1 MAQPRRSERLNKAIS
16 LIPDS
21 PLPATRGFATPAVT
35 ALQARPAAAAAR
47 GGVPDTRL
55 VPEPG
60 VDDPA
65 PESLE
70 LSGATSVASDAT
82 TTSPQSQNGQEDGT
96 NEGAH
101 APHVQDT
108 PDPPERALEPPKD
121 PIESAYKSNSIIEGP
136 KPELPKVQDFIQNY
150 LLPAAAPPVLEDNPS
165 ASSAAAALI
174 MDSGVTT
181 IEGPGPAS
189 TKSTSTTPG
198 YKNKINTLALF
209 RANLL
214 PIQHVN
220 AWKGVDDRE
229 AVLLPSCH
237 GVLV

>member
-16 LIPDS
+16 LIPYS

-121 PIESAYKSNSIIEGP
+121 PIESTSKSDSIEGP
-136 KPELPKVQDFIQNY
+136 KPELPKVQDFNQNF
-150 LLPAAAPPVLEDNPS
+150 LLPAAAPPVLEDKAPS

-174 MDSGVTT
+174 MNSGITT
-181 IEGPGPAS
+181 IEGPGPAA
-189 TKSTSTTPG
+189 TKSTSTSPV
-198 YKNKINTLALF
+198 YKE
-209 RANLL
+209 NL
-214 PIQHVN
+214 I
-220 AWKGVDDRE
+220 R
-229 AVLLPSCH
+229 S
-237 GVLV
+237 

>member
-82 TTSPQSQNGQEDGT
+82 TTSPQSENGQGDGS

-101 APHVQDT
+101 APHVQAT
-108 PDPPERALEPPKD
+108 PDPPERALEPHKGL
-121 PIESAYKSNSIIEGP
+121 IESTIDTIEGP
-136 KPELPKVQDFIQNY
+136 KPELPKDQDFDQNS
-150 LLPAAAPPVLEDNPS
+150 PSAAALSAPFILEDKAS
-165 ASSAAAALI
+165 TASSAVRAPT
-174 MDSGVTT
+174 MKSGIIT
-181 IEGPGPAS
+181 IEGDVQIYGCGWS
-189 TKSTSTTPG
+189 
-198 YKNKINTLALF
+198 
-209 RANLL
+209 
-214 PIQHVN
+214 
-220 AWKGVDDRE
+220 
-229 AVLLPSCH
+229 
-237 GVLV
+237 